1 MSHTWDNNAISIVLL
16 PSEVRYPKVHEQL
29 KQWIGDGLLGN
40 FVWMTA
46 EDIKPA
52 ENAKPNE
59 FRPPT
64 VRGTVWG
71 LDRNR
76 ELVGIEVDPFEEM
89 AKNQFKTVRLVA
101 VRVLSN
107 TFEPDE
113 TEYKKFNIFSEYI
126 KLSLPLETSDDEQ
139 GKRTIKKTNLRR
151 INLVVYPTDLNSTNY
166 SHVFK
171 GHWDHHVIASP
182 EDRKTPLS
190 ADRFV
195 KEDARY
201 PKFISMHIAA
211 TGGLWNGIS
220 RSPFDELAKPE
231 SGAHS
236 YQLSRVFV
244 NSVLTDGLSRRVAAS
259 VLSDLADPTID
270 LHRKGLVAEI
280 PDTVFIPETDT
291 EILVDEMVKIVF
303 KFQNGDLTFKQ
314 PPSSDELK
322 KVKMTEW
329 KGIKDFLAFAG
340 KKIISMPKWCWI
352 WLRRR
357 VGKKLTDSLAGPDGG
372 LVIGVDQDDAADIRD
387 KALFDAMAT
396 IHGNMQEAKKA
407 LVTPFRRTN
416 SASRPELWSDIRQL
430 VYGFLEGN
438 DLSRYGVKNEN
449 GRFQIFSKVGD
460 LIQDPKEVY
469 PVPGGLADL
478 SEVTEITWKNI
489 DQASEL
495 VEIHAN
501 HIASRKVELDTK
513 VERLVAIDAEL
524 KELLGEDAVSKPR
537 NRMRGFN

>member
-1 MSHTWDNNAISIVLL
+1 VSHTWENNSISIVLL

-46 EDIKPA
+46 ENIKP
-52 ENAKPNE
+52 EE
-59 FRPPT
+59 FGPPT
-64 VRGTVWG
+64 IRGTVWG
-71 LDRNR
+71 LDHNR

-89 AKNQFKTVRLVA
+89 AKNKFKTVRLLA
-101 VRVLSN
+101 VRILSN

-113 TEYKKFNIFSEYI
+113 TEYKKFNVLSEYI
-126 KLSLPLETSDDEQ
+126 RLSLPLATSNDEP
-139 GKRTIKKTNLRR
+139 GNKIKKTDLRR
-151 INLVVYPTDLNSTNY
+151 INLVVHPTDLKSTEY
-166 SHVFK
+166 SQVFK

-195 KEDARY
+195 KEDARF

-236 YQLSRVFV
+236 YQLSRIFV

-270 LHRKGLVAEI
+270 LHQKGLVAEI
-280 PDTVFIPETDT
+280 PDTVFIPDIDAEAW
-291 EILVDEMVKIVF
+291 VDEMVKIVF
-303 KFQNGDLTFKQ
+303 EFQNGDLTFKE
-314 PPSSDELK
+314 PPTSDELK
-322 KVKMTEW
+322 WVKWTEW
-329 KGIKDFLAFAG
+329 QGIKDFLAFAG

-357 VGKKLTDSLAGPDGG
+357 IGKKLTDSLAGPDGG

-387 KALFDAMAT
+387 KGLFDAMAT
-396 IHGNMQEAKKA
+396 INGNITEAQKA
-407 LVTPFRRTN
+407 LVTPYRQTN
-416 SASRPELWSDIRQL
+416 TASRPELWSDIRKL
-430 VYGFLEGN
+430 IYGLLEGG
-438 DLSRYGVKNEN
+438 DLSKYGIEKTND
-449 GRFQIFSKVGD
+449 RSPIFSKVGD
-460 LIQDPKEVY
+460 LIQDPKEIY
-469 PVPGGLADL
+469 QLPGGLADL
-478 SEVTEITWKNI
+478 SEITEITWKNI
-489 DQASEL
+489 DEAAEL
-495 VEIHAN
+495 VEIQAN
-501 HIASRKVELDTK
+501 HIASRKVELDSK
-513 VERLVAIDAEL
+513 VQQLVSIDTEL
-524 KELLGEDAVSKPR
+524 KELLGETAVPKPR

>member
-1 MSHTWDNNAISIVLL
+1 MSHTWENNSISIVLL

-46 EDIKPA
+46 EDIEPA
-52 ENAKPNE
+52 EKASPE
-59 FRPPT
+59 AFGPPT
-64 VRGTVWG
+64 IRGTVWG
-71 LDRNR
+71 LDHNR

-89 AKNQFKTVRLVA
+89 AKNKFKTVRLLA
-101 VRVLSN
+101 VRILSN

-113 TEYKKFNIFSEYI
+113 TEYKKFNVLSEYI
-126 KLSLPLETSDDEQ
+126 KLSLPLDTSNDEP
-139 GKRTIKKTNLRR
+139 GKKIKKTDLRR
-151 INLVVYPTDLNSTNY
+151 INLVVHPTDLKTHEY
-166 SHVFK
+166 SQVFK
-171 GHWDHHVIASP
+171 GHWDYHVIASP

-195 KEDARY
+195 KEDARF

-236 YQLSRVFV
+236 YQLSRIFV

-270 LHRKGLVAEI
+270 LHQKGLVAEI
-280 PDTVFIPETDT
+280 PDTVFIPDIDAEAW
-291 EILVDEMVKIVF
+291 VDEMVKIVF
-303 KFQNGDLTFKQ
+303 EFQNGDLTFKE

-322 KVKMTEW
+322 WVKWTEW
-329 KGIKDFLAFAG
+329 QGIKDFLAFAG

-357 VGKKLTDSLAGPDGG
+357 IGKKLTDSLAGPDGG

-387 KALFDAMAT
+387 KGLFDAMAT
-396 IHGNMQEAKKA
+396 INGNITEAQKA
-407 LVTPFRRTN
+407 LVTPYRQTN
-416 SASRPELWSDIRQL
+416 TASRPELWSDIRKL
-430 VYGFLEGN
+430 IYGLLEGG
-438 DLSRYGVKNEN
+438 DLSKYGIEKTND
-449 GRFQIFSKVGD
+449 RSPIFSKVGD
-460 LIQDPKEVY
+460 LIQDPKEIY
-469 PVPGGLADL
+469 QLPGGLADL
-478 SEVTEITWKNI
+478 SEITEITWKNI
-489 DQASEL
+489 DEAAEL
-495 VEIHAN
+495 VEIQAN
-501 HIASRKVELDTK
+501 HIASRKVELDSK
-513 VERLVAIDAEL
+513 VQQLVAIDTEL
-524 KELLGEDAVSKPR
+524 KELLGETAVPKPR